1 MKYSENTE
9 NNCSCHLLDRDSPAK
24 RKKKKKAL
32 GSLNIVPLG
41 KCIFPQKV
49 SVFKIILLF
58 DSNQKSDFNN
68 SCHWETCAVA
78 FFLKAPIKSFKAKS
92 VVAAHV
98 LHQLPFFFF
107 FFFFIN
113 KISLWAPWG
122 TPSGELIELNC
133 INMAPCMSY
142 QPEHRSLMPSCLRL
156 YGILIPALE
165 RDVCF
170 IASSKQLSHGCL
182 FTAKPGLNCKHR

>member
-1 MKYSENTE
+1 MKYSENRE

-24 RKKKKKAL
+24 RKKKKKLL
-32 GSLNIVPLG
+32 GLLTLFHWGNAFFRRKFPSLKLFSCLTVTKSLIL
-41 KCIFPQKV
+41 
-49 SVFKIILLF
+49 IILVTGKPVLWHF
-58 DSNQKSDFNN
+58 
-68 SCHWETCAVA
+68 

-98 LHQLPFFFF
+98 LHQLPFFF

-170 IASSKQLSHGCL
+170 IVSSKQLSHGCL

>member
-1 MKYSENTE
+1 MF
-9 NNCSCHLLDRDSPAK
+9 HWGGRVFL
-24 RKKKKKAL
+24 
-32 GSLNIVPLG
+32 
-41 KCIFPQKV
+41 QKV

-58 DSNQKSDFNN
+58 DSSQKSDFNH

-78 FFLKAPIKSFKAKS
+78 FFFLKAPINSFKAKF

-98 LHQLPFFFF
+98 LHQPPFFFF
-107 FFFFIN
+107 FFFFFCIN
-113 KISLWAPWG
+113 QISLWAPWG
-122 TPSGELIELNC
+122 MPSGELIELNC

-170 IASSKQLSHGCL
+170 IVSSKQLSHGCL